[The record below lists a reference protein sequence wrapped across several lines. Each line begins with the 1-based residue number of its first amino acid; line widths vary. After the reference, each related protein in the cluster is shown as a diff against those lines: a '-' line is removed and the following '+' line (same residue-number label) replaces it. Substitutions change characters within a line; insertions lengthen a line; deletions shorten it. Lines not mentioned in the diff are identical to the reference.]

1 MISFKRLDLSR
12 RQEVFDWFNQA
23 GRLGCEYSFV
33 NLFLWGR
40 QHAAFVEGYLVVF
53 SHFFGH
59 SMYLFPSGHGPMKPV
74 LEALQADAREREIP
88 FRMTSMSLAD
98 CRAVEELYPACQN
111 LLDKWYRTRLEADP
125 HLNYHLEQLAMDR
138 AFQHYEALGLDG
150 LILFAGDKPIAITMG
165 SLLSPGV
172 YDVHFEKALGE
183 IPGDYAMINREF
195 ARYIREAYPQVQYL
209 DREDDMGLPG
219 LRKAKESYHPDRMIE
234 QYWCVLK
241 EEIDAP

>member
-1 MISFKRLDLSR
+1 MADLKGKKYQQKRNHINRFLDACP
-12 RQEVFDWFNQA
+12 DWHT
-23 GRLGCEYSFV
+23 EPIT
-33 NLFLWGR
+33 
-40 QHAAFVEGYLVVF
+40 
-53 SHFFGH
+53 
-59 SMYLFPSGHGPMKPV
+59 PS
-74 LEALQADAREREIP
+74 QI
-88 FRMTSMSLAD
+88 
-98 CRAVEELYPACQN
+98 PACQN

>member
-1 MISFKRLDLSR
+1 M
-12 RQEVFDWFNQA
+12 
-23 GRLGCEYSFV
+23 
-33 NLFLWGR
+33 
-40 QHAAFVEGYLVVF
+40 
-53 SHFFGH
+53 
-59 SMYLFPSGHGPMKPV
+59 
-74 LEALQADAREREIP
+74 
-88 FRMTSMSLAD
+88 
-98 CRAVEELYPACQN
+98 EELYPGQFQFCPDRDGFDYLYEIDHLADLKGKKYQQKRNHINRFLDACPDWHTEPITPSQIPACQN

>member
-98 CRAVEELYPACQN
+98 CRAVEELYPGQFQFCPDRDGFDY
-111 LLDKWYRTRLEADP
+111 LYEIDHLADLKGKKYQQKRN
-125 HLNYHLEQLAMDR
+125 H
-138 AFQHYEALGLDG
+138 
-150 LILFAGDKPIAITMG
+150 
-165 SLLSPGV
+165 
-172 YDVHFEKALGE
+172 
-183 IPGDYAMINREF
+183 INRF
-195 ARYIREAYPQVQYL
+195 L
-209 DREDDMGLPG
+209 D
-219 LRKAKESYHPDRMIE
+219 ACPDWHTEPIS
-234 QYWCVLK
+234 K
-241 EEIDAP
+241 